1 LPRDSRRFV
10 AAIAILVGANV
21 LWYGSRHTRAP
32 APETPGPVAAWLPDR
47 VGVWAGQE
55 TPVDPFYREYL
66 QAEAIVHKT
75 YRSPRGTLDATVV
88 VATSWR
94 AVHSPL
100 GCFPS
105 GGWAVTSQRHLVLP
119 VPPGASLSL
128 LPVQEVTAVKGNRSV
143 AAVWT
148 FIGPGGAT
156 DNWVRQCWA
165 MARAGP
171 GKRGMLLLLEAPAD
185 PSGGAPD
192 DLANL
197 AVQLYEP
204 LAEAL
209 RAE

>member
-1 LPRDSRRFV
+1 M
-10 AAIAILVGANV
+10 
-21 LWYGSRHTRAP
+21 LWYGSRRAHAP
-32 APETPGPVAAWLPDR
+32 APEPVGAVAGWLPER
-47 VGVWAGQE
+47 VGEWVGQE
-55 TPVDPFYREYL
+55 TPIDPFFQQYL
-66 QAEAIVHKT
+66 QAEAIIHKT
-75 YRSPRGTLDATVV
+75 YRSPRGRLDATVV

-105 GGWAVTSQRHLVLP
+105 GGWAVTSQRHLALP
-119 VPPGASLSL
+119 VPAGGSLSS
-128 LPVQEVTAVKGNRSV
+128 LPVQEVTAVKGNRGV
-143 AAVWT
+143 VAVWT

-171 GKRGMLLLLEAPAD
+171 GTRGMLLLLEAPTD
-185 PSGGAPD
+185 PAGGASD
-192 DLANL
+192 DLANM

-204 LAEAL
+204 LAKAL